1 MSYFFN
7 TDCLNASGR
16 TARTGRAAER
26 YAFTCLRA
34 LEARQDGFVQPG
46 GGSADTPARA
56 PHRTRTTS
64 RKPSSD
70 GGENSESDDPA
81 LADLVST
88 LIERIA
94 ALSKPTIPV
103 EHDLWDI
110 ATIASYL
117 KRSESVVRERI
128 VCHPSFP
135 PAIRLPNALGQRM
148 QPLWPAQYVI
158 NWTMSHQERKR

>member
-1 MSYFFN
+1 MSYFLDIGSI
-7 TDCLNASGR
+7 THRSP
-16 TARTGRAAER
+16 RTGRAAER
-26 YAFTCLRA
+26 AA
-34 LEARQDGFVQPG
+34 LTIYKALQARQDDFVQPG
-46 GGSADTPARA
+46 GGSADAPART
-56 PHRTRTTS
+56 PRKRRTTS

-70 GGENSESDDPA
+70 GGEDSESDDPA

-88 LIERIA
+88 LIESIA

-110 ATIASYL
+110 TTIASYL
-117 KRSESVVRERI
+117 KRSVSVVRERI

-135 PAIRLPNALGQRM
+135 AAIRLPNALGQRM
-148 QPLWPAQYVI
+148 QPLWPAQHVI